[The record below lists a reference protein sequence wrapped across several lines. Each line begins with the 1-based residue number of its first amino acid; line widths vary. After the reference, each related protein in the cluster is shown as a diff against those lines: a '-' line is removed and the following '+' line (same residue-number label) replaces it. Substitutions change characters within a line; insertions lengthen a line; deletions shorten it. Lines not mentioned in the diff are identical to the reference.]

1 MQQEK
6 ENDIH
11 TVVKLLTQKRMYNI
25 DNNLL
30 SERTKTQTEQTRES
44 VYQQLYSQRQ
54 PRLSRSAPESVSAA
68 KQARFL

>member
-1 MQQEK
+1 MKILPQAFVSKSTSLETNVQQEK

-25 DNNLL
+25 ANNLL

-44 VYQQLYSQRQ
+44 V
-54 PRLSRSAPESVSAA
+54 SAA
-68 KQARFL
+68 L